1 MKKNP
6 AIKSA
11 LLVLSVALLS
21 LGSCKKENILLD
33 NELEFA
39 KLEAITIASTSAI
52 SGFGN
57 TSDSLY
63 AMEAC
68 KKGNKKI
75 ISPFC

>member
-39 KLEAITIASTSAI
+39 KLEAI
-52 SGFGN
+52 
-57 TSDSLY
+57 DVVV
-63 AMEAC
+63 
-68 KKGNKKI
+68 
-75 ISPFC
+75 